1 MEFFVGPLELCGPLG
16 RALLEF
22 GIQRTQGFLRL
33 PPLGDVVNNR
43 VQQMSVLPPIGR
55 DR

>member
-1 MEFFVGPLELCGPLG
+1 LEFSVGPLELCGPRG
-16 RALLEF
+16 HVLLEF

-43 VQQMSVLPPIGR
+43 VQ
-55 DR
+55 